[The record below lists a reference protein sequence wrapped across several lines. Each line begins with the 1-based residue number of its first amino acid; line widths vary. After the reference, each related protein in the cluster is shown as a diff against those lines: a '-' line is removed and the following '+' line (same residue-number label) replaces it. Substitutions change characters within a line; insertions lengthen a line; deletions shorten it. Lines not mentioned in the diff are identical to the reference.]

1 MFNISFDVDY
11 MNLYRIKHKLPPED
25 KIDPIITK
33 GLERACNLLS
43 KYNIKGTFFIVGDS
57 VVDYKQNYKKLIAD
71 GMEIGNH
78 TLNHTNL
85 FDLSFDEQEKGISM
99 CQDIIAKE
107 LNYKSVGFKA
117 PGSNYTECLDKILI
131 KYGIKYNAS
140 SFNNILMPIAK
151 YIIYKQTRQSLF
163 GSFRQ
168 ILQTSKIKSRNGLI
182 NIPYGTTSF
191 KLPYYGSFH
200 AKFPITAKMKVP
212 KFPFTYLI
220 HPIEF
225 LENNEIDDQIII
237 YKTTLTERIALYKN
251 IIESLIKNNRAHFLL
266 CDLNNVGN
274 TVTYKNNKI

>member
-1 MFNISFDVDY
+1 

-43 KYNIKGTFFIVGDS
+43 NNNIKATFFIVGDS
-57 VVDYKQNYKKLIAD
+57 VVEYKSNYMKLVKEE
-71 GMEIGNH
+71 MEIGNH

-85 FDLSFDEQEKGISM
+85 FDLSFDEQEKQISM

-117 PGSNYTECLDKILI
+117 PGCNYTECLDKILI

-140 SFNNILMPIAK
+140 AFNNILMPVAK
-151 YIIYKQTRQSLF
+151 YILYKQTGQSIF
-163 GSFRQ
+163 GSFGK
-168 ILQTSKIKSRNGLI
+168 ILQTSKINIKNGLI

-225 LENNEIDDQIII
+225 LENNEIDDQIIV
-237 YKTTLTERIALYKN
+237 YKTTLKERVKIYNN
-251 IIESLIKNNRAHFLL
+251 IINKLRSNNRQPFLL
-266 CDLNNVGN
+266 KDLCIDKN
-274 TVTYKNNKI
+274 TQTINFNELI

>member
-1 MFNISFDVDY
+1 MYNISFDIDY

-43 KYNIKGTFFIVGDS
+43 NNNIKATFFIVGDS
-57 VVDYKQNYKKLIAD
+57 VVEYKSNYIKLIKE

-78 TLNHTNL
+78 TQNHTNL
-85 FDLSFDEQEKGISM
+85 FDLSFNEQETQISM

-117 PGSNYTECLDKILI
+117 PGCNYTERLDKILI

-140 SFNNILMPIAK
+140 AFNNILMPVAK
-151 YIIYKQTRQSLF
+151 YILYKQTGQNIF
-163 GSFRQ
+163 GSFGQ
-168 ILQTSKIKSRNGLI
+168 ILQTSKINIKNGLI

-212 KFPFTYLI
+212 KSPFTYLI

-225 LENNEIDDQIII
+225 LENNEIDDQIIV
-237 YKTTLTERIALYKN
+237 YNTTLTERIALYKY
-251 IIESLIKNNRAHFLL
+251 IIESFIKNNREHFLL
-266 CDLNNVGN
+266 CDLNIVGN
-274 TVTYKNNKI
+274 AVTYKNNKI